1 MLEVLSLGEVFKE
14 TAKHY
19 RGIREWIL
27 ELDTYKNVPKVR
39 GRRTIAKIKT
49 RALHALIDAGQAV
62 EIAAEDVLGTVNIF
76 LRAEHHKHRLRVL
89 KETELINEFI
99 SKLESPKTVLSTPM
113 EADAT
118 ALRQKYQAQC
128 DFKAFFDQILL
139 SLDVSRMMCFQCNQ
153 KWYRCTRLPM
163 GQRQAVFVAQTIASI
178 IAYVPGHNV
187 DTNVY
192 VDNIR
197 VAGETREEVAAAM
210 KEILERA
217 IRASVTVNELG
228 EKQEV
233 TDEIVN
239 GMVKTREE
247 WLGRDYDFEEK
258 TVKVGTKTIEKV
270 KAMRGLKKWTWQ
282 NVAAIYGLLFY
293 CNSVTKESLASK
305 YSALRFHSRM
315 MARDDIHWSQEAE
328 IWTTARDQLAEWMD
342 EVVENKPRDLRQAV
356 RTVDYTMVTDAS
368 DWGWGAAVLNMHTGR
383 VKVHRGR
390 WPPGTT
396 WSKRSTTA
404 ETETIYRAVCAS
416 VAPSANCKIMVHTDN
431 MTTKMVLQKK
441 RSPSLE
447 VNAVAARLSRH
458 FPGVVFD
465 SEHIP
470 GVDNFVDH
478 VSRGKEIDMSLIHGG
493 FAGLTGKHP
502 SA

>member
-1 MLEVLSLGEVFKE
+1 M
-14 TAKHY
+14 
-19 RGIREWIL
+19 
-27 ELDTYKNVPKVR
+27 R

-62 EIAAEDVLGTVNIF
+62 ETAAEDVLGTVNIF

-247 WLGRDYDFEEK
+247 WLGRDYDFEAK

-282 NVAAIYGLLFY
+282 NVAAIYGL
-293 CNSVTKESLASK
+293 
-305 YSALRFHSRM
+305 
-315 MARDDIHWSQEAE
+315 
-328 IWTTARDQLAEWMD
+328 
-342 EVVENKPRDLRQAV
+342 
-356 RTVDYTMVTDAS
+356 
-368 DWGWGAAVLNMHTGR
+368 
-383 VKVHRGR
+383 
-390 WPPGTT
+390 
-396 WSKRSTTA
+396 
-404 ETETIYRAVCAS
+404 
-416 VAPSANCKIMVHTDN
+416 
-431 MTTKMVLQKK
+431 
-441 RSPSLE
+441 
-447 VNAVAARLSRH
+447 
-458 FPGVVFD
+458 
-465 SEHIP
+465 
-470 GVDNFVDH
+470 
-478 VSRGKEIDMSLIHGG
+478 
-493 FAGLTGKHP
+493 
-502 SA
+502 

>member
-1 MLEVLSLGEVFKE
+1 M
-14 TAKHY
+14 T
-19 RGIREWIL
+19 
-27 ELDTYKNVPKVR
+27 T
-39 GRRTIAKIKT
+39 
-49 RALHALIDAGQAV
+49 
-62 EIAAEDVLGTVNIF
+62 
-76 LRAEHHKHRLRVL
+76 EHHKHRLRVL

-139 SLDVSRMMCFQCNQ
+139 SLDVSRMMRFQCNQ

-178 IAYVPGHNV
+178 IAHVPGHNV

-247 WLGRDYDFEEK
+247 WLGRDYDPP
-258 TVKVGTKTIEKV
+258 
-270 KAMRGLKKWTWQ
+270 ASCR
-282 NVAAIYGLLFY
+282 AAPPPSSTSAKLERQW
-293 CNSVTKESLASK
+293 SSL
-305 YSALRFHSRM
+305 
-315 MARDDIHWSQEAE
+315 
-328 IWTTARDQLAEWMD
+328 
-342 EVVENKPRDLRQAV
+342 
-356 RTVDYTMVTDAS
+356 RT
-368 DWGWGAAVLNMHTGR
+368 
-383 VKVHRGR
+383 
-390 WPPGTT
+390 
-396 WSKRSTTA
+396 ST
-404 ETETIYRAVCAS
+404 
-416 VAPSANCKIMVHTDN
+416 
-431 MTTKMVLQKK
+431 
-441 RSPSLE
+441 
-447 VNAVAARLSRH
+447 AARMLVSSRT
-458 FPGVVFD
+458 
-465 SEHIP
+465 S
-470 GVDNFVDH
+470 
-478 VSRGKEIDMSLIHGG
+478 MC
-493 FAGLTGKHP
+493 
-502 SA
+502 